1 MDGGASDPVA
11 ATMPAA
17 VGAAEEGL
25 WLLQDLARGVG
36 VSNLAMSLR
45 LSYRVDDDTL
55 GRSLEFLLQRHPV
68 LSSSFPL
75 VDGVIVR
82 DDRRS
87 WPATAL
93 LKPFEAGDEGELR
106 SQLVASAGEAFDLQS
121 GPLIR
126 LAHGHPPDGTTAL
139 ALVVHHLIADGSTL
153 RVLVE
158 ELLSC
163 IVALRAS
170 GELPAL
176 AAAAPHA
183 PPAAAPK
190 PESLSYWQEHVRGY
204 QPAGATLDAAR
215 ATLDLPSF
223 RAHRVT
229 RRLPPSTAD
238 AIRALRRRLRATD
251 HIVLLSA
258 YYVDLVRH
266 GASLDLVVGMLTSTR
281 GPAEREAVGFH
292 VNTVPLRLA
301 VDPTATFGDVVAATR
316 TAMVGALPHIGVPY
330 EALLRQKVTFAEP
343 ADWWRSRLF
352 RHLFNFRLAD
362 SVDIDT
368 RGQATVEEIH
378 HGYGQHDLEL
388 NLERHGNDFIAKLVY
403 GVDAHDHR
411 FAEALLARYEHI
423 VETAHRFPDL
433 PILDYDLRTGDD
445 LAIVADANDTARA
458 WEEPSRVLA
467 QIVRRGEDASDSVA
481 VIEDGAT
488 VTYRQLLAAAELT
501 RRLLVDAGVSPGD
514 VVALAA
520 RRAASTAACV
530 LGIWAAGAAYLPIDP
545 AHPTHRLGFQL
556 DELGCRTIVN
566 AVDLDAELTRGR
578 AVVVSPEPARLTAA
592 EPLEPVHAPQAD
604 LAYVIYT
611 SGSTGTP
618 KGVRLTHRNLSN
630 VVNHFRALLHAD
642 RTARGLWLTTF
653 SFDISALEL
662 LLPLVAGGTVV
673 VAGDDIRATPE
684 AVLALIERHRVDIVQ
699 ATPTSWRLFGP
710 AAAGR
715 LTGRRVLCGGEPL
728 SPDLAR
734 VLRATGARVYN
745 VYGPTETTIWST
757 VATVTDPTRRGV
769 SIGRPLANTRVEVL
783 DGRGR
788 PVPPF
793 IKGELCIGG
802 TGVADGYWGRPEL
815 TAEKFVTVDTL
826 GRCYRTGDTASWT
839 ADGDLV
845 LHGRGDRQVK
855 IRAHRIELGEVEHAV
870 CRHPHISGA
879 AAVAHPADEPRA
891 LVVYAEST
899 DPRLTAEAVWE
910 FATEQLPAY
919 ALPEHVVLV
928 DRLPTTPNG
937 KVDVV
942 ALSRRAG
949 DDVDQPVRPAD
960 APPGD
965 DTGRLNDLIQAW
977 RSILG
982 KSDVDSRTHFFLSG
996 GNSLMALKL
1005 IAEIDRRVGQRIRL
1019 MTLLSAPTPA
1029 RLTAALGRED
1039 RQTAS

>member
-1 MDGGASDPVA
+1 MDGGANDPVA
-11 ATMPAA
+11 TTMPAA

-45 LSYRVDDDTL
+45 LSYRVDGDTL
-55 GRSLEFLLQRHPV
+55 RRCLEFLLQRHPV

-82 DDRRS
+82 DDRRT
-87 WPATAL
+87 WPAAAL
-93 LKPFEAGDEGELR
+93 LKPFEAGDEDELR
-106 SQLVASAGEAFDLQS
+106 RQLVASAGEAFDLQS

-126 LAHGHPPDGTTAL
+126 LAHGHPSDGTTAL

-163 IVALRAS
+163 IVALRTS

-176 AAAAPHA
+176 AAPAPHA
-183 PPAAAPK
+183 PPAAAPN

-204 QPAGATLDAAR
+204 QPAGAMLDAAR
-215 ATLDLPSF
+215 ATADLPSF

-229 RRLPPSTAD
+229 RRLSAGTAD

-266 GASLDLVVGMLTSTR
+266 GASLDLVMGMLTSTR
-281 GPAEREAVGFH
+281 GPTERQAVGFH

-301 VDPTATFGDVVAATR
+301 VDPSATFGDVVAATR
-316 TAMVGALPHIGVPY
+316 TAMVGALPHIDVPY

-403 GVDAHDHR
+403 GVDVHDQP
-411 FAEALLARYEHI
+411 FAEALLARYERI
-423 VETAHRFPDL
+423 IETAHRCPDL
-433 PILDYDLRTGDD
+433 PILDYDLRTRED
-445 LAIVADANDTARA
+445 LAIVAAANDTARV
-458 WEEPSRVLA
+458 WQEPSGVLT
-467 QIVRRGEDASDSVA
+467 QIVRRGDDAPEAVA
-481 VIEDGAT
+481 VIEDGVT

-501 RRLLVDAGVSPGD
+501 RRLLVQAGVSPGD

-520 RRAASTAACV
+520 RRTAGTAACV

-566 AVDLDAELTRGR
+566 AADFDAELTHGR
-578 AVVVSPEPARLTAA
+578 AVVVSPEPARLTSA
-592 EPLEPVHAPQAD
+592 EPLETIPPPHD

-630 VVNHFRALLHAD
+630 VVNHFRGLLRAD
-642 RTARGLWLTTF
+642 QTARGLWLTTF

-662 LLPLVAGGTVV
+662 LLPLVAGGAVV

-684 AVLALIERHRVDIVQ
+684 AVLALIERHGVDIIQ

-715 LTGRRVLCGGEPL
+715 LTGTWVLCGGEPL

-734 VLRATGARVYN
+734 VLRATGAHVYN

-757 VATVTDPTRRGV
+757 VATVTEPTRQGV
-769 SIGRPLANTRVEVL
+769 SIGRPLANTWVEVL

-802 TGVADGYWGRPEL
+802 TGVADGYWRRPQL
-815 TAEKFVTVDTL
+815 TAEKFVTDDTL
-826 GRCYRTGDTASWT
+826 GRYYRTGDTASWT
-839 ADGDLV
+839 ADGNLV
-845 LHGRGDRQVK
+845 LHGRSDRQVK

-870 CRHPHISGA
+870 SRHPHISGA
-879 AAVAHPADEPRA
+879 AAIAHPADAPQA

-899 DPRLTAEAVWE
+899 DARLTAEAVWQ
-910 FATEQLPAY
+910 FATQQLPAY
-919 ALPEHVVLV
+919 ALPEHIVLV

-949 DDVDQPVRPAD
+949 DDLDQPVRPDD

-965 DTGRLNDLIQAW
+965 DTGRLDDLIQAW
-977 RSILG
+977 RSVLG

-1005 IAEIDRRVGQRIRL
+1005 IAEIERRVGRRIRL

-1029 RLTAALGRED
+1029 RLAAALNRTD
-1039 RQTAS
+1039 RQTAG